1 MPITNK
7 SSPKLTDLKYKL
19 YEASVQEPEWHT
31 HFLPFVHQFYHGRMP
46 KSYREDFCGTAMIS
60 HEWVKRDEEN
70 VAVGVDLDPT
80 PLSYAKRIHTSGLT
94 ASQKKRLKLLRQNVL
109 KPTQQKFDL
118 VGAYNFSFCI
128 FHKRAQMLQYFR
140 SVYRSLNP
148 QGSFFLELAG
158 GQGMQDSMKEKRSFS
173 VPGVGKCLYVWEQL
187 DHDPIQDHN
196 DYYIH
201 FKLPSGRWMKKAFH
215 YSWRLW
221 GVRELR
227 EILEEAGFS
236 DTVVLWE
243 TANEDGVGS
252 GEYIPLEKGDNDEAW
267 IAYVVGI
274 KR

>member
-1 MPITNK
+1 
-7 SSPKLTDLKYKL
+7 
-19 YEASVQEPEWHT
+19 
-31 HFLPFVHQFYHGRMP
+31 
-46 KSYREDFCGTAMIS
+46 
-60 HEWVKRDEEN
+60 
-70 VAVGVDLDPT
+70 
-80 PLSYAKRIHTSGLT
+80 
-94 ASQKKRLKLLRQNVL
+94 
-109 KPTQQKFDL
+109 
-118 VGAYNFSFCI
+118 
-128 FHKRAQMLQYFR
+128 MLQYFR
-140 SVYRSLNP
+140 SVYRSLKP